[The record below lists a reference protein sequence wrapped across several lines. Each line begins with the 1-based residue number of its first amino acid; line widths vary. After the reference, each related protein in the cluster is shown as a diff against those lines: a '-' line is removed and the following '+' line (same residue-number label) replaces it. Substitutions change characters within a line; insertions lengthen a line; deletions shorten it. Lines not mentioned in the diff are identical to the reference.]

1 VRGAP
6 PALFLF
12 AHVQLLSDCGEAL
25 WVFPGA
31 AGEGGPGGRADGR
44 ARPRAEGEEPDPK
57 LVGLLARDEAA
68 RRITQ
73 VYCLERLAAGDTAT
87 ARLMLSALAQA
98 RRPTR
103 ARARAAAAP
112 PGAARC

>member
-1 VRGAP
+1 V
-6 PALFLF
+6 F
-12 AHVQLLSDCGEAL
+12 AVQLLSECAEAL
-25 WVFPGA
+25 WFSPGRCRR
-31 AGEGGPGGRADGR
+31 GRVDRPRGR
-44 ARPRAEGEEPDPK
+44 ARAAARAEGEEPDPK

-98 RRPTR
+98 RRGLP
-103 ARARAAAAP
+103 AAAHCAP
-112 PGAARC
+112 N